1 MTEIFRNLESV
12 LARAR
17 AHAPALPGKFG
28 RNTLFKAYL
37 RDPAHVEI
45 VAKALREKL
54 PPETPFLV
62 LLGDVCRSDL
72 LLEFDCLHAAE

>member
-1 MTEIFRNLESV
+1 V

-28 RNTLFKAYL
+28 RNTLFKVYL
-37 RDPAHVEI
+37 RDAGDLEVVE
-45 VAKALREKL
+45 KSLREKL

-72 LLEFDCLHAAE
+72 LLEFDCLHATE